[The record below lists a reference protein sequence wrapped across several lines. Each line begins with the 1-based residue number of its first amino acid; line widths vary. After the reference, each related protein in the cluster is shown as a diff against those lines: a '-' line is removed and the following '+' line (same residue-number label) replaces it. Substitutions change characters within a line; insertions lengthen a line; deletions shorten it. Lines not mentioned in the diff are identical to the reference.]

1 MEKYW
6 TVVLQLFLWC
16 EVLLGLLCLSAVV
29 AGSDQK
35 HCSVPAPSDED
46 TDSCPPWFI
55 QHEIAGDNTTVE
67 CSCGPPTIGVICDP
81 KTCNTSRQNQ
91 YCMTYNPV
99 TRTQVV
105 GFCLFESI
113 PEIKILLPPNIS
125 ELNDFMC
132 GDFNREGQLCGDCKK
147 GYGPALF
154 TNYEC
159 AECSTK
165 NYGWALYLLLEFLPI
180 TVFYLVI
187 VTFHVSAT
195 SGPLNVFIFS
205 AQMIVYSTDNN
216 KSLSIV
222 YASQSWFQAM
232 LKILIT
238 FYGVWNLDFFHLV
251 IPPFCLSENI
261 TTLHAL
267 ALQYLPAFYPLL
279 LIIVTYILI
288 ELHDRNVRVLVWMWR
303 PFHRCLAPFQRSL
316 RWNPKESIV
325 STFATFLILAYNKLA
340 IVSTKLLINSKV
352 TDIRGNSSQFLM
364 LAPTVP
370 YFGREHLPFAILA
383 IVVLSTFIALPP
395 LLLIA
400 YPTITFQKMLGCL
413 KIRWPA
419 LHIFADVFQGCYK
432 NRTDGKYDY
441 RYFAAFYFILRIILQ
456 LISLLVNIFHQ
467 TLIGP
472 LEWALSGWALSTT
485 VLIIGS
491 LLFALLRP
499 YKKNWLNILDSVIL
513 ALLGLGTLW
522 VLYNVETKG
531 KWIQL
536 IGFIAAVPLMYFVM
550 YVAYKLLS
558 WLEILQKCQQKS
570 RSICQTLQQRWRGHH
585 FRQQELCDEGQ
596 LPDRM
601 ENPCEY
607 QQLPQNRDNN
617 EDGSE
622 TDILPTLGAYTNDYG
637 AIQ

>member
-1 MEKYW
+1 MKIFQLI
-6 TVVLQLFLWC
+6 VLQLFIWC
-16 EVLLGLLCLSAVV
+16 EVLLCLSAVV
-29 AGSDQK
+29 AGSDQQ
-35 HCSVPAPSDED
+35 HCSIPAPNDED
-46 TDSCPPWFI
+46 TDPCPPWFI
-55 QHEIAGDNTTVE
+55 PQEIAGDNTTVE
-67 CSCGPPTIGVICDP
+67 CSCGPQTHGVICDP
-81 KTCNTSRQNQ
+81 KTCNTSLHIQ
-91 YCMTYNPV
+91 YCMSYNPV

-105 GFCLFESI
+105 GFCLFESMLERI
-113 PEIKILLPPNIS
+113 IDLPPNVS
-125 ELNDFMC
+125 EMNDFMC
-132 GDFNREGQLCGDCKK
+132 GHFNREGQLCGTCKK

-154 TNYEC
+154 TDYEC

-165 NYGWALYLLLEFLPI
+165 NYDWALYLLLEFLPI

-187 VTFHVSAT
+187 VTFQISAT

-205 AQMIVYSTDNN
+205 AQVVASTMNASN
-216 KSLSIV
+216 SFSNA
-222 YASQSWFQAM
+222 YATQSWFQI
-232 LKILIT
+232 LQKIIIT
-238 FYGVWNLDFFHLV
+238 FYDVWNLDFLHSV

-303 PFHRCLAPFQRSL
+303 PFQRCLAPFQRSL
-316 RWNPKESIV
+316 RWNPKASIV
-325 STFATFLILAYNKLA
+325 STFATFLTLAYNKII
-340 IVSTKLLINSKV
+340 IVSSELLIGTRV
-352 TDIRGNSSQFLM
+352 TDIHGNSSRYLL

-370 YFGREHLPFAILA
+370 YFGSEHLPFAILA

-400 YPTITFQKMLGCL
+400 YPTITFQKMLSCL
-413 KIRWPA
+413 KIRWHA

-441 RYFAAFYFILRIILQ
+441 RYFAAFYFILRII
-456 LISLLVNIFHQ
+456 IILLVSVFNNV
-467 TLIGP
+467 IG
-472 LEWALSGWALSTT
+472 LGWALSTA

-499 YKKNWLNILDSVIL
+499 YKKNWLNILDSIIL

-522 VLYNVETKG
+522 VLYTLEAPQG

-536 IGFIAAVPLMYFVM
+536 IGFIAAVPLMYFVI
-550 YVAYKLLS
+550 YVACKLLS
-558 WLEILQKCQQKS
+558 WLGIFQKCQQKS
-570 RSICQTLQQRWRGHH
+570 RTICQSLQQKWQGHN

-596 LPDRM
+596 LPDRVV
-601 ENPCEY
+601 NPCEY
-607 QQLPQNRDNN
+607 QQLPQNRNNN
-617 EDGSE
+617 EDHSE
-622 TDILPTLGAYTNDYG
+622 TDNLPVICAYTNDYG
-637 AIQ
+637 SIK

>member
-1 MEKYW
+1 MENCW
-6 TVVLQLFLWC
+6 LVVLQLFLWC
-16 EVLLGLLCLSAVV
+16 EVLFGLLCLSAVV
-29 AGSDQK
+29 AGSDQE

-46 TDSCPPWFI
+46 TDPCPPWFI
-55 QHEIAGDNTTVE
+55 QIAGDNTTVE
-67 CSCGPPTIGVICDP
+67 CSCGPQTHGVICDP
-81 KTCNTSRQNQ
+81 KTCNTSLQIQ
-91 YCMTYNPV
+91 YCMSYNPV

-105 GFCLFESI
+105 GFCLFESMLERI
-113 PEIKILLPPNIS
+113 IDLPPNVS
-125 ELNDFMC
+125 KLNDFMC
-132 GDFNREGQLCGDCKK
+132 GHFNREGQLCGTCKK

-165 NYGWALYLLLEFLPI
+165 SYGWALYLLLEFLPI

-187 VTFHVSAT
+187 VTFQVSAT

-205 AQMIVYSTDNN
+205 AQLIAYTLTYNN
-216 KSLSIV
+216 SFFIA
-222 YASQSWFQAM
+222 YASQPWFQVM
-232 LKILIT
+232 QKFLIT
-238 FYGVWNLDFFHLV
+238 VYSVWNLDFLHSV

-303 PFHRCLAPFQRSL
+303 PFHRCLAPFQRNL
-316 RWNPKESIV
+316 RWNPKASIV
-325 STFATFLILAYNKLA
+325 STFATFLTLAYNKLVIA
-340 IVSTKLLINSKV
+340 SCTLLGELRV
-352 TDIRGNSSQFLM
+352 TDIRGNSSLYLV

-370 YFGREHLPFAILA
+370 YFGTEHIPFAILA

-413 KIRWPA
+413 KIRWHA

-441 RYFAAFYFILRIILQ
+441 RYFSAFYFILRIIIL
-456 LISLLVNIFHQ
+456 LINVHNNPHK
-467 TLIGP
+467 T
-472 LEWALSGWALSTT
+472 GWTLSTA

-513 ALLGLGTLW
+513 GLLGLAALW
-522 VLYNVETKG
+522 TFYGMETKG
-531 KWIQL
+531 RWIQL
-536 IGFIAAVPLMYFVM
+536 SVFIAALPLMYFVV
-550 YVAYKLLS
+550 YVAYRLLS
-558 WLEILQKCQQKS
+558 WLGILQKCQQKS
-570 RSICQTLQQRWRGHH
+570 KNICQSLHHRWQGHNI
-585 FRQQELCDEGQ
+585 RQQELCDGQ
-596 LPDRM
+596 LPERM
-601 ENPCEY
+601 MNPCEY
-607 QQLPQNRDNN
+607 QQLPQNNN
-617 EDGSE
+617 NNEDEDGSE
-622 TDILPTLGAYTNDYG
+622 IAYICDYG
-637 AIQ
+637 SIQ

>member
-1 MEKYW
+1 MQIFQLI
-6 TVVLQLFLWC
+6 VLPLFLWC
-16 EVLLGLLCLSAVV
+16 EVLLCLSAVV
-29 AGSDQK
+29 AGSDQE

-67 CSCGPPTIGVICDP
+67 CSCGPPTNGIICDP
-81 KTCNTSRQNQ
+81 KTCNTSLYTQ
-91 YCMTYNPV
+91 YCMTYDPV

-105 GFCLFESI
+105 AYHRKFESI
-113 PEIKILLPPNIS
+113 PEKIIALPPNVS
-125 ELNDFMC
+125 ELNNYMC
-132 GDFNREGQLCGDCKK
+132 GHLNREGQLCGMCKK
-147 GYGPALF
+147 GYGPALLD
-154 TNYEC
+154 YEC
-159 AECSTK
+159 AQCSTK
-165 NYGWALYLLLEFLPI
+165 SYGWALYLLLEFLPI

-187 VTFHVSAT
+187 VTFQISAT
-195 SGPLNVFIFS
+195 SGPLNVLIFS
-205 AQMIVYSTDNN
+205 AQCIAYSLKNN
-216 KSLSIV
+216 NSMFTA
-222 YASQSWFQAM
+222 YASQSWFQ
-232 LKILIT
+232 ILLIVLIA
-238 FYGVWNLDFFHLV
+238 FYGVWNLDFFHSV
-251 IPPFCLSENI
+251 IPPFCVSENI

-316 RWNPKESIV
+316 RWNPKASIV
-325 STFATFLILAYNKLA
+325 STFATFLTLAYNKLI
-340 IVSTKLLINSKV
+340 IVSGGFLTGTKV
-352 TDIRGNSSQFLM
+352 TDIRGNSSYYLV

-370 YFGREHLPFAILA
+370 YFGTEHLPFAILA

-432 NRTDGKYDY
+432 NRTNGKYDY
-441 RYFAAFYFILRIILQ
+441 RYFAAFYFILRII
-456 LISLLVNIFHQ
+456 ILLLYVFNYSNE
-467 TLIGP
+467 IGWP
-472 LEWALSGWALSTT
+472 LSVA

-499 YKKNWLNILDSVIL
+499 YKKNWLNILDSLIL
-513 ALLGLGTLW
+513 ASLGLAALW
-522 VLYNVETKG
+522 MLYGIETQG
-531 KWIQL
+531 RWIQL
-536 IGFIAAVPLMYFVM
+536 AVFIAVLPLMYFVM
-550 YVAYKLLS
+550 YVAYKLFS
-558 WLEILQKCQQKS
+558 WLGILQKCQQKS
-570 RSICQTLQQRWRGHH
+570 RSICQSLQQRWQAHH
-585 FRQQELCDEGQ
+585 FRQQELCDEQ

-607 QQLPQNRDNN
+607 EQLTQNRDNN

-622 TDILPTLGAYTNDYG
+622 TDNLPIIGAYTNDYG
-637 AIQ
+637 SMQ

>member
-1 MEKYW
+1 MEKCW
-6 TVVLQLFLWC
+6 LVVLFLLC
-16 EVLLGLLCLSAVV
+16 EVLFGLLCLSAVV
-29 AGSDQK
+29 AGNDQE

-46 TDSCPPWFI
+46 TDPCPPWFI

-67 CSCGPPTIGVICDP
+67 CSCGLPTIGVICDP
-81 KTCNTSRQNQ
+81 KTCNTSLQIQ
-91 YCMTYNPV
+91 HCLSYNPV
-99 TRTQVV
+99 TRAQVV
-105 GFCLFESI
+105 GFCIFESI
-113 PEIKILLPPNIS
+113 PEKIISLPPNIS

-132 GDFNREGQLCGDCKK
+132 GHFNREGQLCGTCIK

-187 VTFHVSAT
+187 VTFQVSAT
-195 SGPLNVFIFS
+195 SGPLNVFIFT
-205 AQMIVYSTDNN
+205 AQLIASVLNN
-216 KSLSIV
+216 YNSLFV
-222 YASQSWFQAM
+222 ATAAQKQHLWVQAM
-232 LKILIT
+232 LKILGT
-238 FYGVWNLDFFHLV
+238 CYGVWNLDFFRSI

-288 ELHDRNVRVLVWMWR
+288 ELHDRNVRVLVWMWK

-316 RWNPKESIV
+316 RWNPKTSIV
-325 STFATFLILAYNKLA
+325 STFATFLTLAYNKL
-340 IVSTKLLINSKV
+340 IFVSGGLLIGTKV
-352 TDIRGNSSQFLM
+352 TDIRGNSSHYLVY
-364 LAPTVP
+364 APTVP
-370 YFGREHLPFAILA
+370 YFGTEHLPFAILA

-400 YPTITFQKMLGCL
+400 YPTITFQKMLSCL

-441 RYFAAFYFILRIILQ
+441 RYFAAFYFILRIINL
-456 LISLLVNIFHQ
+456 LINVFSYSSE
-467 TLIGP
+467 IGWP
-472 LEWALSGWALSTT
+472 LSVA

-499 YKKNWLNILDSVIL
+499 YKKNWLNILDSVLL
-513 ALLGLGTLW
+513 ALLGLATLW
-522 VLYNVETKG
+522 VLYNLVAQR

-536 IGFIAAVPLMYFVM
+536 EVFIAAVPLMYFVM

-558 WLEILQKCQQKS
+558 WLGILQKCQQKS
-570 RSICQTLQQRWRGHH
+570 RRICQSLQQKWRGHNI
-585 FRQQELCDEGQ
+585 RQQELCDEEQ

-607 QQLPQNRDNN
+607 EQLPQNRDNN
-617 EDGSE
+617 EDGLE
-622 TDILPTLGAYTNDYG
+622 TDILPVVGAYTNNYG
-637 AIQ
+637 SIK

>member
-1 MEKYW
+1 MKIFQL
-6 TVVLQLFLWC
+6 TVLLLFLWC
-16 EVLLGLLCLSAVV
+16 EVFLSLSAVV
-29 AGSDQK
+29 AGSDQE
-35 HCSVPAPSDED
+35 HCSVPAPSDDD
-46 TDSCPPWFI
+46 TDPCPPWFI

-67 CSCGPPTIGVICDP
+67 CLCGPPTIGVICDL
-81 KTCNTSRQNQ
+81 KTCNTSLHIQ
-91 YCMTYNPV
+91 YCMSYDRPTKA
-99 TRTQVV
+99 QAV
-105 GFCLFESI
+105 GFCLFESVLEGI
-113 PEIKILLPPNIS
+113 IDLPPNVS
-125 ELNDFMC
+125 ELENFMC
-132 GDFNREGQLCGDCKK
+132 GHFNRKGQLCGDCRT
-147 GYGPALF
+147 GYGPALS
-154 TNYEC
+154 TNYVC
-159 AECSTK
+159 ADCSTK
-165 NYGWALYLLLEFLPI
+165 SYGWALYLLLEFLPI

-187 VTFHVSAT
+187 VTFQISAT

-205 AQMIVYSTDNN
+205 AQLIASTMNASN
-216 KSLSIV
+216 SFSNA
-222 YASQSWFQAM
+222 YATQSWFQI
-232 LKILIT
+232 LQKIINT
-238 FYGVWNLDFFHLV
+238 FYAVWNLDFLRSA
-251 IPPFCLSENI
+251 IPPFCISENI

-316 RWNPKESIV
+316 RWNPKASIV
-325 STFATFLILAYNKLA
+325 STFATFLTLAYNKIT
-340 IVSTKLLINSKV
+340 IVSSELLIETRV
-352 TDIRGNSSQFLM
+352 TDIQGNSSRYLL

-370 YFGREHLPFAILA
+370 YFGSEHLPFAILA

-441 RYFAAFYFILRIILQ
+441 RCFAAFYFILRII
-456 LISLLVNIFHQ
+456 IILLVSVYNNV
-467 TLIGP
+467 IG
-472 LEWALSGWALSTT
+472 LGWTLSTA
-485 VLIIGS
+485 VLMIGS

-522 VLYNVETKG
+522 VLYTLDTPQG

-550 YVAYKLLS
+550 YVVCKLLS
-558 WLEILQKCQQKS
+558 WLEILQKCQQMS
-570 RSICQTLQQRWRGHH
+570 RSICQFLQQRWRAHN
-585 FRQQELCDEGQ
+585 FRQQEFCDEGQ

-607 QQLPQNRDNN
+607 EQLPQNRDDD
-617 EDGSE
+617 EGGSE
-622 TDILPTLGAYTNDYG
+622 TDNLPTLGAYTNDYG
-637 AIQ
+637 STQ

>member
-1 MEKYW
+1 MKNCW
-6 TVVLQLFLWC
+6 LAVLQLFLWC
-16 EVLLGLLCLSAVV
+16 EVLFGLLCSAVV
-29 AGSDQK
+29 AGSDQQ
-35 HCSVPAPSDED
+35 HCSVPAPNDEG
-46 TDSCPPWFI
+46 TDPCPPWFI

-67 CSCGPPTIGVICDP
+67 CSCGPLTHGVICDP
-81 KTCNTSRQNQ
+81 KTCNTSLHIQ
-91 YCMTYNPV
+91 YCMSYNPV
-99 TRTQVV
+99 TRAQVV

-113 PEIKILLPPNIS
+113 PEMKIVLPPNIS

-132 GDFNREGQLCGDCKK
+132 EHFNREGQLCGTCKK

-154 TNYEC
+154 TYYEC

-180 TVFYLVI
+180 TVFYLII
-187 VTFHVSAT
+187 VTFQVSAI

-205 AQMIVYSTDNN
+205 AQCIAYILNYNN
-216 KSLSIV
+216 FIA
-222 YASQSWFQAM
+222 YASQPWFQVTQ
-232 LKILIT
+232 KILIT
-238 FYGVWNLDFFHLV
+238 VYSFWNLDFFYSV
-251 IPPFCLSENI
+251 IPPFCLSNNI

-267 ALQYLPAFYPLL
+267 GLQYLPAFYSLL
-279 LIIVTYILI
+279 LIIVTFILI

-316 RWNPKESIV
+316 RWNPKASIV
-325 STFATFLILAYNKLA
+325 GTFATFLTLAYNKLI
-340 IVSTKLLINSKV
+340 IVSGGLLIGSRV
-352 TDIRGNSSQFLM
+352 TDIRGNSSYYLV

-370 YFGREHLPFAILA
+370 YFGTEHLPFAILA

-413 KIRWPA
+413 KIRWHA

-441 RYFAAFYFILRIILQ
+441 RYFAAFYFILRII
-456 LISLLVNIFHQ
+456 ILLVMVFNYSNG
-467 TLIGP
+467 IGWP
-472 LEWALSGWALSTT
+472 FSVA

-513 ALLGLGTLW
+513 ASLGLAALW
-522 VLYNVETKG
+522 IFYGKETQG
-531 KWIQL
+531 SWIQL
-536 IGFIAAVPLMYFVM
+536 SVFIAALPLMYFAM
-550 YVAYKLLS
+550 YVACKLLS
-558 WLEILQKCQQKS
+558 WLGILQKCQQKS
-570 RSICQTLQQRWRGHH
+570 RNCCQSLQQRWQGHN
-585 FRQQELCDEGQ
+585 FRQQELCDQEQ

-607 QQLPQNRDNN
+607 QQLPQNMDNS
-617 EDGSE
+617 DGSE
-622 TDILPTLGAYTNDYG
+622 TDNLPIIGAYTNNYG
-637 AIQ
+637 SIK